1 MGAVCGGD
9 VWAVLYRQS
18 GNAGPRD
25 HGMTRIVA
33 IALFLTLAGNA
44 AWADGENCL
53 RSREYLLGS
62 LSGDLLLP
70 PQAYNDLFKICNA
83 AAAMSNVRDAYILRD
98 GGIAVVPKQDS
109 IAATAATLSQFCD
122 SYPRATLRFLTRK
135 EMLLSKSIVSVV
147 QMSSGSATPCKK
159 IKGLS

>member
-1 MGAVCGGD
+1 
-9 VWAVLYRQS
+9 
-18 GNAGPRD
+18 
-25 HGMTRIVA
+25 MTRMVA

-70 PQAYNDLFKICNA
+70 PQAYNDLFKICNT

-122 SYPRATLRFLTRK
+122 TYPRATLRFLTRK

-147 QMSSGSATPCKK
+147 QMSSGSSTPCKK

>member
-1 MGAVCGGD
+1 MGAVRGSD
-9 VWAVLYRQS
+9 VWAVLYRQP

-25 HGMTRIVA
+25 HGMTRTVA
-33 IALFLTLAGNA
+33 IAMFLMLAGNA

-122 SYPRATLRFLTRK
+122 TYPRATLRFLTRK

>member
-1 MGAVCGGD
+1 
-9 VWAVLYRQS
+9 
-18 GNAGPRD
+18 
-25 HGMTRIVA
+25 MTRMVA

-44 AWADGENCL
+44 ARADSENCL
-53 RSREYLLGS
+53 KSREYLLGS

-122 SYPRATLRFLTRK
+122 TYPRATLRFLTRK
-135 EMLLSKSIVSVV
+135 EMMLSKSIVNVV
-147 QMSSGSATPCKK
+147 QMSSGSSTPCKK

>member
-1 MGAVCGGD
+1 M
-9 VWAVLYRQS
+9 
-18 GNAGPRD
+18 
-25 HGMTRIVA
+25 VA
-33 IALFLTLAGNA
+33 IAVLLSLALNVA
-44 AWADGENCL
+44 RADSENCR

-62 LSGDLLLP
+62 LSGDLTLP

-122 SYPRATLRFLTRK
+122 TYPRATLRFLTRK
-135 EMLLSKSIVSVV
+135 EMLLANSIVSVV
-147 QMSSGSATPCKK
+147 QMSSGSSTPCKK
-159 IKGLS
+159 IKGIS

>member
-1 MGAVCGGD
+1 M
-9 VWAVLYRQS
+9 
-18 GNAGPRD
+18 
-25 HGMTRIVA
+25 MRIVA

-44 AWADGENCL
+44 ARADSENC
-53 RSREYLLGS
+53 RKSREYLLGS
-62 LSGDLLLP
+62 LSGDLTLP

-83 AAAMSNVRDAYILRD
+83 AAVMSNVRDAYILRD

-122 SYPRATLRFLTRK
+122 TYPRATLRFLTRK
-135 EMLLSKSIVSVV
+135 EMLLSKSIVSFV